1 MDAFFNSA
9 SWGWTIFLSILI
21 WGGAV
26 AAIIIYY
33 IKQNSRHYY
42 YSGFPEFPTT
52 IVVTFAVAMA
62 WLGALPILNA
72 MADQYQYGSLVGA
85 SREILSD
92 QYRPVYG
99 RGGFQFFVFF
109 IIVLAGGLITY
120 FRRDRRY

>member
-1 MDAFFNSA
+1 MDAFFNSV
-9 SWGWTIFLSILI
+9 SWGWAIFLSILI

-26 AAIIIYY
+26 AAII
-33 IKQNSRHYY
+33 
-42 YSGFPEFPTT
+42 SGFPEFPAT